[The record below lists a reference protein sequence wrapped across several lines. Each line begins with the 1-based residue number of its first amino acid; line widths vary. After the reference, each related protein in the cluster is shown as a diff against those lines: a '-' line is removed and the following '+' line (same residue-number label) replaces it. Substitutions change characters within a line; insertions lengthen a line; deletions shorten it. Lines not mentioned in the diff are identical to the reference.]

1 MQPAY
6 HLRVGELPEHERPR
20 ERLNRLGPS
29 ALTTTELIAI
39 LLRTGTTREDVMQLA
54 ARLLRD
60 RGGLRGLAG
69 ADVATLTHASGL
81 GPARASTVAAAFE
94 LARRTGREDPPLH
107 PSVRGPGD
115 IARLLQDELERLPH
129 EELHLLVMDTRHRV
143 LAATMLYRGSVN
155 AAPGR
160 VAELFREA
168 VRMNATAIA
177 VAHNHPSG
185 DPAPSR
191 DDVEFTKAVVAAGE
205 LLDVSVLDHVVF
217 GHGRYV
223 SMRERRLGFG

>member
-1 MQPAY
+1 MEPGY

-20 ERLNRLGPS
+20 ERLFRLGPG
-29 ALTTTELIAI
+29 ALTTGELIAI
-39 LLRTGTTREDVMQLA
+39 LLRTGSAREDVMQLS
-54 ARLLRD
+54 ARLLREHD
-60 RGGLRGLAG
+60 GLRGLG
-69 ADVATLTHASGL
+69 AADAATLANAAHL

-94 LARRTGREDPPLH
+94 LARRAAREDPPLH
-107 PSVRGPGD
+107 PLVRSPGD
-115 IARLLQDELERLPH
+115 IARLLQADLEPLAH

-143 LAATMLYRGSVN
+143 LSAAMLYRGSVN

-191 DDVEFTKAVVAAGE
+191 DDVAFTQAVVAAGE

-217 GHGRYV
+217 GQGRYV
-223 SMRERRLGFG
+223 SMRERRLGFA

>member
-1 MQPAY
+1 MQAGS

-20 ERLNRLGPS
+20 ERLFRLGPS
-29 ALTTTELIAI
+29 SLTSAELIAI
-39 LLRTGTTREDVMQLA
+39 LLRTGTGREDVMQLA
-54 ARLLRD
+54 GRLLGEHD
-60 RGGLRGLAG
+60 GLRGLG
-69 ADVATLTHASGL
+69 SADAATLAHAAGL

-94 LARRTGREDPPLH
+94 LARRATREDPPLH
-107 PSVRGPGD
+107 PLVRGPGD
-115 IARLLQDELERLPH
+115 IARLLQTDLEALPH

-143 LAATMLYRGSVN
+143 LASTMLYRGSVN

-191 DDVEFTKAVVAAGE
+191 DDVRFTQAIVSAGQ
-205 LLDVSVLDHVVF
+205 LLDVNVLDHVVF

-223 SMRERRLGFG
+223 SMRERRLGFA

>member
-1 MQPAY
+1 VQPAY

-20 ERLNRLGPS
+20 ERLARLGPA

-39 LLRTGTTREDVMQLA
+39 LLRTGTAGEDVMQLA
-54 ARLLRD
+54 ARLLGD
-60 RGGLRGLAG
+60 HGGLRGIAA
-69 ADVATLTHASGL
+69 ADVATLAHAAGL

-94 LARRTGREDPPLH
+94 LARRTAREDPPLH
-107 PSVRGPGD
+107 PAVRSPGD
-115 IARLLQDELERLPH
+115 IARLLQADLESLPH

-143 LAATMLYRGSVN
+143 LTATMLYRGSVN

-223 SMRERRLGFG
+223 SMRERRLGFA